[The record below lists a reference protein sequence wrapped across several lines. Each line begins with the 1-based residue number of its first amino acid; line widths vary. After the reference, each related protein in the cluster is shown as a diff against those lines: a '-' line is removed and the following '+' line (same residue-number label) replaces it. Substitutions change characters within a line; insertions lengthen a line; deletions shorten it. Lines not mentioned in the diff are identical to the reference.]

1 MNRYATVLIFLSIC
15 FIISSSCNEL
25 IRNSE
30 DKHEAFIRGTYHAWW
45 VILGVET
52 SSAIHMMNAHE
63 DMSDVKLMNKTF
75 IGFPPNQHPVL
86 FEIGKEYNCGPSVSS
101 ALRSDF
107 LEFKFE
113 IPFVTSLKSKKSVL
127 NYKQKLFESSSLN
140 SISSN
145 IMYGL
150 DASKANMNMSDS
162 SYEIKLN
169 QDTFIANF
177 STTDDQ
183 PWIRVREFSF
193 FKPYETI
200 MNLTWFGRRKYGVC
214 AEHNYDFGTALVKP
228 SRAHLMFNKS
238 MINPYFPHENYDV
251 DQLSSNNLFGA
262 VQIKINFTMTLPKT
276 ETSEIQTTEITPDS
290 NKENIPPDFNKENT
304 VAIQTE
310 GGWADPIDILSL
322 TVQKEILERDLARK
336 ILDNEKL
343 TLNNASRKS
352 QKIFQVQ
359 QRERS
364 IFSAENFTKDDKML
378 RYYSG
383 FNNTE
388 FNAVFKFLVPDS
400 SNYPLK
406 MSKNM
411 KIKIKI
417 KDQFFF
423 TLCKLRNNLD
433 FTDLGYRFQIS
444 TQDCSSLFC
453 DWINFMYLRFGA
465 VCTWPPRDMIIK
477 NMPEN
482 YKRDFPN
489 TLAIIDGTEIKIQKP
504 SSLHAQSQ
512 SYSNYKSTNT
522 LKALVAVDPRG
533 SLLFTSCLF
542 SGAIS
547 DKDIF
552 EQSGLKKMLQNLV
565 QHGHI
570 KEGDGIM
577 ADKGF
582 NIHKEVEDC
591 KLKLNIPPFANAG
604 LQMTQAD
611 ALLTKK
617 IAAHRVHVERTIGS
631 VKKFKIVGQ
640 KVPLS
645 LFGRVNQIW
654 NVCCFLTTF
663 QKPIIRRK

>member
-1 MNRYATVLIFLSIC
+1 M
-15 FIISSSCNEL
+15 
-25 IRNSE
+25 
-30 DKHEAFIRGTYHAWW
+30 
-45 VILGVET
+45 
-52 SSAIHMMNAHE
+52 
-63 DMSDVKLMNKTF
+63 VKR
-75 IGFPPNQHPVL
+75 
-86 FEIGKEYNCGPSVSS
+86 CC
-101 ALRSDF
+101 
-107 LEFKFE
+107 
-113 IPFVTSLKSKKSVL
+113 
-127 NYKQKLFESSSLN
+127 
-140 SISSN
+140 
-145 IMYGL
+145 
-150 DASKANMNMSDS
+150 
-162 SYEIKLN
+162 
-169 QDTFIANF
+169 
-177 STTDDQ
+177 
-183 PWIRVREFSF
+183 
-193 FKPYETI
+193 
-200 MNLTWFGRRKYGVC
+200 YGVC
-214 AEHNYDFGTALVKP
+214 NTD
-228 SRAHLMFNKS
+228 SRYEDRLQDGV
-238 MINPYFPHENYDV
+238 YFLPFPKK
-251 DQLSSNNLFGA
+251 SNNLEKCLKW
-262 VQIKINFTMTLPKT
+262 IKACGRPHSQFNVERITRATYICSKHFVNKNGPTEEYPDPIPFDGRTPKPARKVLT
-276 ETSEIQTTEITPDS
+276 KRVIETPKAAPNRQVKRKLIYSETSEIQTTEITPDS

-417 KDQFFF
+417 KDQLFF

-591 KLKLNIPPFANAG
+591 KLKLNSSRCTFNKEDCC
-604 LQMTQAD
+604 TS
-611 ALLTKK
+611 
-617 IAAHRVHVERTIGS
+617 RT
-631 VKKFKIVGQ
+631 
-640 KVPLS
+640 
-645 LFGRVNQIW
+645 
-654 NVCCFLTTF
+654 C
-663 QKPIIRRK
+663 